1 MSATTSAAQRCSIDA
16 TRRIFPNSP
25 PTNSLVSKLSIL
37 DSTVARFTPT
47 AAIWLY
53 DKPKALQFS
62 HTELFETLGH
72 ALSQT
77 LDNYPHFAGQLQW
90 ATPEQ
95 VQDDAVPRHLGRLV
109 VAYGSTEDPGIELS
123 IATHDSKL
131 SDVVPSRAE
140 RSTNLK
146 EWNASSF
153 QQSDFLPKTK
163 IALMSLNAIEGLPVM
178 AVQLTSFKC
187 GGFGISAMISH
198 PLADAVCLMSFMYF
212 WATRSKLLL
221 GNIAASD
228 DLGLFKPVFDPAQLD
243 QVAGLTPGGPP
254 DAAIVAKARALP
266 MHRFDWWAEDAP
278 GYPRAVRPASLA
290 TMPSPDEPET
300 IELSPSTYPPWPTW
314 DMSVPVDHVQ
324 IRFAAAEL
332 MRMKEAAQDSLPDDI
347 KSLRISRLDAVLAH
361 IWTLM
366 NRARGHEGKLGQAY
380 LNITL
385 GLRNRVD
392 PPLPETFVGSPL
404 LLGYVEETVN
414 EASSTQLGPIAGAI
428 RQMTS
433 RFTPDAV
440 AAYIHDAAHEVSPQR
455 LWQGFLGTYHT
466 LVTSWVRA
474 KTYEL
479 DFLGTDESAR
489 YVQGVMPK
497 IDGLVQIMD
506 VADTGDFDV
515 SVCMQRSAMNRLLKD
530 SALRQYEQASKS

>member
-1 MSATTSAAQRCSIDA
+1 MSATTSAAQHCSIDA

-25 PTNSLVSKLSIL
+25 STKPVVSKLSIL

-53 DKPKALQFS
+53 DKPETSQLSNTQ
-62 HTELFETLGH
+62 LFETLGH

-77 LDNYPHFAGQLQW
+77 LDDYPHFSGQLQW

-95 VQDDAVPRHLGRLV
+95 VKDNAVPRHLGRLV
-109 VAYGSTEDPGIELS
+109 IAHGSTEDPGVELS

-131 SDVVPSRAE
+131 SDIVPSRAE
-140 RSTNLK
+140 RATNLK
-146 EWNASSF
+146 EWNASNF

-163 IALMSLNAIEGLPVM
+163 IALMSLNVIDELPAM

-187 GGFGISAMISH
+187 GGFGVSAMVSH
-198 PLADAVCLMSFMYF
+198 PLADAVCLMNFMYS
-212 WATRSKLLL
+212 WATRSRILF
-221 GNIAASD
+221 GNSSATG

-243 QVAGLTPGGPP
+243 RVAGLTSGGPP
-254 DAAIVAKARALP
+254 DATIVAEARALP

-278 GYPRAVRPASLA
+278 GYPRGVRPASLA
-290 TMPSPDEPET
+290 TMPPPEELKT
-300 IELSPSTYPPWPTW
+300 TKLSPSTYPPWPSW
-314 DMSVPVDHVQ
+314 DMSAPVEHVQ
-324 IRFAAAEL
+324 IRFTAAEL
-332 MRMKEAAQDSLPDDI
+332 TRMKDAALASLAEEI
-347 KSLRISRLDAVLAH
+347 KSLRVSRLDAVLAH
-361 IWTLM
+361 VWTLM
-366 NRARGHEGKLGQAY
+366 NRARGHEGNLESAY

-385 GLRNRVD
+385 GLRSRVD

-404 LLGYVEETVN
+404 LLGNVEKPAN

-428 RQMTS
+428 RQMMS

-440 AAYIHDAAHEVSPQR
+440 AAYVHDAAHEVSPQR
-455 LWQGFLGTYHT
+455 LWQGFLGTHHT

-479 DFLGTDESAR
+479 DFLGTNELAR

-497 IDGLVQIMD
+497 I
-506 VADTGDFDV
+506 
-515 SVCMQRSAMNRLLKD
+515 
-530 SALRQYEQASKS
+530 